1 MKDDRTELIF
11 ILDRSGSMSG
21 LEDDTIGGFNG
32 MLQKQKDAEGQ
43 INVTTVLF
51 DDQIDVIHDRF
62 PIDIIEPLTDKDYYV
77 RGCTALLDAVGE
89 AVRKIE
95 NVQNHLPEDYKAN
108 KVIFVI
114 TTDGHENSSKRFT
127 YSQIK
132 KTIEA
137 KKEIGWEF
145 LFLGANIDAIGEAEK
160 MGISRNRA
168 VTYENDKMGIA
179 TNYKVIGDVLCRY
192 RAIDDECDSLFDG
205 DWAKEIED
213 YHEEAEKKKKAKKK
227 S

>member
-1 MKDDRTELIF
+1 M
-11 ILDRSGSMSG
+11 
-21 LEDDTIGGFNG
+21 
-32 MLQKQKDAEGQ
+32 
-43 INVTTVLF
+43 
-51 DDQIDVIHDRF
+51 
-62 PIDIIEPLTDKDYYV
+62 
-77 RGCTALLDAVGE
+77 
-89 AVRKIE
+89 
-95 NVQNHLPEDYKAN
+95 
-108 KVIFVI
+108 I